1 MNKQGLFGCVANRR
15 PYGLSLS
22 RAPERQAARSQA
34 KPKQRIAHWADNE
47 LFCS

>member
-22 RAPERQAARSQA
+22 RAPERQASRSQA
-34 KPKQRIAHWADNE
+34 KPKQRIAHWANKKI
-47 LFCS
+47 SSS